1 MYRLSGK
8 RLRLRQ
14 IVPVALL
21 SLASLYA
28 YSVPEQR
35 LSAREPAAFQAS
47 LETEPLSGEHTAARK
62 PVRKRVLA
70 AAPVPPSP
78 RPRTLLPVVDQADIR
93 EEHKII
99 ADEIFRLVPAA
110 CRNQL
115 KNFYVRYDNPQQ
127 RGLAGKTSVIVS
139 GNVTEAEFRA
149 LLIHE
154 FFGHVIDLGCLEGH
168 ANSGISNFRDDTDVI
183 YKDDPSVS
191 FYQISWLTDK
201 IQRADSHPN
210 HYVTGYASWD
220 AFEDFAETVTYYVL
234 QEDAFRAR
242 AAKNPT
248 LAKKLQWMETHLFTK
263 QKTVARGLSNWDGK
277 SVPWD
282 ATKLPYEWHA
292 KQ

>member
-1 MYRLSGK
+1 MYCFLSK
-8 RLRLRQ
+8 RLQPRQ

-21 SLASLYA
+21 GISLIGTH
-28 YSVPEQR
+28 SVPER
-35 LSAREPAAFQAS
+35 MLFAREPAAFQAS
-47 LETEPLSGEHTAARK
+47 VSSEGSPLGHTAAGRTPRK
-62 PVRKRVLA
+62 IART

-78 RPRTLLPVVDQADIR
+78 RPRALLPVVDQPDIR

-99 ADEIFRLVPAA
+99 ADEIFRMVPAA
-110 CRNQL
+110 CRGQL
-115 KNFYVRYDNPQQ
+115 QSFYVRYDNPKQ

-139 GNVTEAEFRA
+139 GNVSDAEFRA

-168 ANSGISNFRDDTDVI
+168 MDAGISNFRDGKDVI

-201 IQRADSHPN
+201 IQRADAHSN
-210 HYVTGYASWD
+210 HFVTGYASWD

-242 AAKNPT
+242 ATKNAT

-263 QKTVARGLSNWDGK
+263 QKTVATGLSNWDGK